1 MIRSSRA
8 HANSR
13 RSTDATVLLVLPD
26 AGLPSCRVRPRTDAL
41 AKMRGLAA
49 YAGRHGDEFARI
61 ESVIQDPEGTLLA
74 VNWKS
79 ESARAVDGDASGDV
93 LEFFREHGGRYS

>member
-1 MIRSSRA
+1 
-8 HANSR
+8 
-13 RSTDATVLLVLPD
+13 
-26 AGLPSCRVRPRTDAL
+26 
-41 AKMRGLAA
+41 MRGLAA

-74 VNWKS
+74 VDWKS
-79 ESARAVDGDASGDV
+79 ESARAAVDGGGSGDV